1 MSAELS
7 REPAPAIIP
16 FRSLDLDAVLDGTY
30 QIVRRLAQGGMG
42 SVYVARHLRLGG
54 ELVVKTL
61 AAEYAATAEGSGRFR
76 REAEILA
83 RLRHPNVVQV
93 VDFNVSENGIPYLAM
108 ELLDG
113 PDLRT
118 ALGRGR
124 TFSPAETMTIVRQVA
139 SALSA
144 AHACDIIHR
153 DLKPENVVL
162 CRAPGQMPVVK
173 VIDFGISLWGAQD
186 REKVEDIVFGTPEF
200 MAPEQAQ
207 GRCDQI
213 DARADQFS
221 LAVLAYTLI
230 TRRPPFRGHTPLDIY
245 NEIMEGEPVP
255 LGPRDGWTGDAV
267 EAVLR
272 KGLSPA
278 KEARYGSVL
287 DFADALESA
296 MLEGGAITAPI
307 LVPTADSSSA
317 PTVPTIPQSTRAR
330 RHMQARKT
338 KRVRRR
344 GPRSLAMAAL
354 LGIGLSVT
362 AAAAGTTLTLRH
374 RVDFVHSGLR
384 SGWSRFSGG
393 VEAFVAHH
401 HAG

>member
-1 MSAELS
+1 MT
-7 REPAPAIIP
+7 P
-16 FRSLDLDAVLDGTY
+16 FRSFEPDAVLDGTY

-61 AAEYAATAEGSGRFR
+61 DVDYAATEEGRARFR

-93 VDFNVSENGIPYLAM
+93 VDFNVSERGMPYLAM

-124 TFSPAETMTIVRQVA
+124 VFSPAETMTIVRQVA

-162 CRAPGQMPVVK
+162 CRAAGQMPVVK
-173 VIDFGISLWGAQD
+173 VIDFGISLWGARD
-186 REKVEDIVFGTPEF
+186 GAKVEDVVFGTPEF

-207 GRCDQI
+207 GHCDQI

-221 LAVLAYTLI
+221 LAVLAYTLV
-230 TRRPPFRGHTPLDIY
+230 TGRPPFRGHAPLEIY
-245 NEIMEGEPVP
+245 DEIIEGRSVP
-255 LGPRDGWTGDAV
+255 LGPREGWNGDAV

-272 KGLSPA
+272 KGLSA
-278 KEARYGSVL
+278 TKESRYGSVL

-296 MLEGGAITAPI
+296 MLEGGAIAAPI
-307 LVPTADSSSA
+307 LVAPHDSSSM
-317 PTVPTIPQSTRAR
+317 PTVPTPPQSTRAR
-330 RHMQARKT
+330 RRVQVRKT
-338 KRVRRR
+338 KRVHRRA
-344 GPRSLAMAAL
+344 PRSLAMAAL
-354 LGIGLSVT
+354 LGLGLSVT
-362 AAAAGTTLTLRH
+362 AAAAGTSVTFRH
-374 RVDFVHSGLR
+374 RVDFMHAGLR
-384 SGWSRFSGG
+384 SSWSRVSGG

-401 HAG
+401 HSG